1 MPHSPIRRG
10 LPAWMLRFC
19 LLALLL
25 MASACAPGVAPT
37 TTIPAATV
45 VPTSTTA
52 PSPSATQPPVSIPTS
67 VPAVPIQTAVPA
79 APKPTAA
86 PAGRWEVYSNAN
98 YVRGVAVLDGRLY
111 AATEGGVAA
120 WELASGNVVRKWTT
134 LDGLT
139 HNLASSVVACPVPE
153 MRVVVGTAKGINL
166 YDPKA
171 NKWQSLT
178 RANSKMASDSVAAL
192 LCDPRSGTLIIGYD
206 SSGLD
211 FYNAKA
217 GTWGHVGQKEGLASD
232 YVNAMAA
239 SADGKEVWVASPF
252 GATLVTDKEVKI
264 YDQKVTKLASD
275 GVSGIAVDAAGNVW
289 WGMFEGLVKLSKGA
303 YKLFTDKTVAQ
314 FPFGTVTT
322 IAPAPDGSL
331 WLGTGFGDLCHLDA
345 AGQKCLA
352 MKSIPGNPVGLNG
365 LAVDGAGQLYYA
377 SDGAGVS
384 AYDGKGW
391 RQLTVPGESLAS
403 NRISAMAEDKDGA
416 IWIATDSGVNKVTM
430 ADGKAKWEL
439 ITASDKGLPDNVVT
453 ALFADPKGGVWF
465 GAGTPAQLSGGK
477 WTVLTQKQ
485 GLLLEA
491 VTCMAADSKGR
502 VWFGTPD
509 GISIWDGKKFQ
520 NMTEKEGLPE
530 VRIQALLAEGDVM
543 WAGTANGLLRYD
555 GKAWQRFDEKNG
567 GLPSADVNFVLPKT
581 NCGLWVGTS
590 AGLAQFDG
598 KQAVLVPEVAQEII
612 TSAAYGKDGTL
623 WVGSMVGAYATTGFM
638 AAHSR
643 QPAGSR
649 SWRCWWTGRAQWFG
663 EMGGVARFALAVQ
676 DTDLAGSVVMQSR
689 RDWQADRACSARL
702 ETRGQ

>member
-1 MPHSPIRRG
+1 MPHSANQRG
-10 LPAWMLRFC
+10 LLEWMLRFC
-19 LLALLL
+19 LPALLVVG
-25 MASACAPGVAPT
+25 SACVPGVAPT
-37 TTIPAATV
+37 ATIPAATV
-45 VPTSTTA
+45 VPISTVA

-67 VPAVPIQTAVPA
+67 VPAVPTQTAVS
-79 APKPTAA
+79 AA

-98 YVRGVAVLDGRLY
+98 YVRGVAVLDGQLY

-120 WELASGNVVRKWTT
+120 WELSSGNVVRKWTT

-171 NKWQSLT
+171 NKWQLLT
-178 RANSKMASDSVAAL
+178 RASSKMASDSVAAL
-192 LCDPRSGTLIIGYD
+192 LCDAKSGTLIIGYD

-252 GATLVTDKEVKI
+252 GATLVTDKEVRV

-352 MKSIPGNPVGLNG
+352 MKSMPGNPVGLNG

-391 RQLTVPGESLAS
+391 RQFTVPGESLAS

-465 GAGTPAQLSGGK
+465 GAGAPALLSGGK
-477 WTVLTQKQ
+477 WTVLTQQQ

-491 VTCMAADSKGR
+491 VTCMAADGKGR

-555 GKAWQRFDEKNG
+555 GKTWQRFDEKNG
-567 GLPSADVNFVLPKT
+567 GLPSADVNFVVPKT
-581 NCGLWVGTS
+581 GGGLWVGTS

-598 KQAVLVPEVAQEII
+598 KQALIVPEVAQEII

-623 WVGSMVGAYATTGFM
+623 WVGSTVGVYRYDGKSWQLLSTANGLPTQQIM
-638 AAHSR
+638 AVLVDRS
-643 QPAGSR
+643 GSV
-649 SWRCWWTGRAQWFG
+649 WFG
-663 EMGGVARFALAVQ
+663 GDGAGVARFIP
-676 DTDLAGSVVMQSR
+676 
-689 RDWQADRACSARL
+689 
-702 ETRGQ
+702 